1 MNHKGISVTDAACV
15 LLKKDSITSPAIWG
29 EKIPLDGSDSLKF
42 LKLVWKLYKKQSK
55 NVLQVLLSV
64 FATTFSTLKY
74 DW

>member
-15 LLKKDSITSPAIWG
+15 LLKKDSITSSAIWR

-55 NVLQVLLSV
+55 NFCRSYFQ
-64 FATTFSTLKY
+64 FTTFSTLRHKY